1 MATDNKRILIRIDV
15 VEKNASVN
23 IDKTRKSVDQ
33 LAEST
38 SKLNTRTSKGNA
50 TAGLNNAILLETS
63 RLASDASYGFQGMA
77 NNLGQVVQLL
87 SISAENSGGFGKALK
102 DVGSQILGVG
112 GVMIGIQLLISFLPN
127 LEKLFK
133 KLTRSIDPFNDVL
146 EKSIEFASK
155 SRSEFDTLT
164 NVLLDASESTE
175 QKRIALERLNEDYPD
190 FNANVLKDAENHKE
204 ATKAIDDYIKKLD
217 EKARSQAA
225 EALKE
230 QEYALL
236 IESQLELER
245 ISREEGYENYAALVK
260 ERENIDKKQSE
271 ISSIRAKTRLSDEA
285 NLLLSE
291 TKSAEKSIAKSQERI
306 DALDEFIIL
315 ENKASKKSSAE
326 RNKTFTEGLFD
337 LSKFILQY
345 RKQANKIFIQS
356 EQERI
361 DLEEDFAKQEADR
374 RLRVFIDSQKKRLE
388 EYKERVKG
396 RKDGNKLI
404 ANAEIEFNNSI
415 EDARVKHGEA
425 LLTIEDSYITERIL
439 LADKQGRLRA
449 ESERKI
455 EDLEIKSLKSR
466 IDANQTYYDQKINQ
480 ITEDLK
486 LDRIRLNT
494 TELNLK
500 EELAL
505 RESIAK
511 QQILLEDLKLKA
523 KVDSINE
530 QQRID
535 LQYISFAQGIGG
547 MLSTL
552 AGKNEALQ
560 KAALVFEKG
569 AAIASIIVK
578 AQTSIATS
586 RAATSAANL
595 NATMSYPFPFNLPV
609 IAKNEALFL
618 KNTALTKTGAG
629 IGIAA
634 ILATAI
640 GGGGSIEGSSGS
652 GGTGAGAEV
661 QAPDFNVV
669 GASSESQ
676 LAQSIGGQQSKPIK
690 AFVVG
695 KEITTQQELD
705 RNTINTAGLGG

>member
-1 MATDNKRILIRIDV
+1 MATDDKRIIIRIDV
-15 VEKNASVN
+15 VEKTASAN
-23 IDKTRKSVDQ
+23 INKTKKSVDE
-33 LAEST
+33 LAKST
-38 SKLNTRTSKGNA
+38 QRLAARTSKNKA
-50 TAGLNNAILLETS
+50 ESGLNNAILMETG
-63 RLASDASYGFQGMA
+63 RLASDASFGFQGMA
-77 NNLGQVVQLL
+77 NNLGQIVSLIQ
-87 SISAENSGGFGKALK
+87 ISSKNSGGFATALK
-102 DVGSQILGVG
+102 DLGKSLMGVG
-112 GVMIGIQLLISFLPN
+112 GVMVGIQLLISFLPKISKAFEGASAKSRRFAKELEKISEETEKTKEGLEAYFTVLTDYNISQERRSN
-127 LEKLFK
+127 LEQQIIDKLPDIENLNTK
-133 KLTRSIDPFNDVL
+133 SKEGIDDLRDSIDLYVKQQMIRAEIDLLLEENADSFLEDRKRRDVL
-146 EKSIEFASK
+146 EK
-155 SRSEFDTLT
+155 
-164 NVLLDASESTE
+164 V
-175 QKRIALERLNEDYPD
+175 RL
-190 FNANVLKDAENHKE
+190 
-204 ATKAIDDYIKKLD
+204 
-217 EKARSQAA
+217 
-225 EALKE
+225 
-230 QEYALL
+230 
-236 IESQLELER
+236 
-245 ISREEGYENYAALVK
+245 
-260 ERENIDKKQSE
+260 
-271 ISSIRAKTRLSDEA
+271 
-285 NLLLSE
+285 
-291 TKSAEKSIAKSQERI
+291 AKSQKEQVDIIKENTNIFQRLSIEMMGADGKGLIARLIEGDRYETTNLIQGFNDFVNKKGSGVIAAKDRI
-306 DALDEFIIL
+306 AELTAEL
-315 ENKASKKSSAE
+315 VGYSKQSGKAN
-326 RNKTFTEGLFD
+326 NKTKEFEEGLFD
-337 LSKFILQY
+337 ISKFILQY
-345 RKQANKIFIQS
+345 RKQANKIS
-356 EQERI
+356 VLNEQQRI

-374 RLRVFIDSQKKRLE
+374 RLTVFINSQKKRLE

-500 EELAL
+500 DELAL

-530 QQRID
+530 QKRID

-552 AGKNEALQ
+552 AGENEALQ
-560 KAALVFEKG
+560 KAALIVEKG
-569 AAIASIIVK
+569 AAIASIIIKTQSSNAVLRATASASAPPPANIPFIALAE
-578 AQTSIATS
+578 AQ
-586 RAATSAANL
+586 AARN
-595 NATMSYPFPFNLPV
+595 N
-609 IAKNEALFL
+609 I
-618 KNTALTKTGAG
+618 GAG
-629 IGIAA
+629 ISIAS
-634 ILATAI
+634 ILATTLT
-640 GGGGSIEGSSGS
+640 SFNKTS
-652 GGTGAGAEV
+652 GGRSGGAGGNVEV
-661 QAPDFNVV
+661 EAPDFNVV

>member
-102 DVGSQILGVG
+102 DVGSQILGFG

-260 ERENIDKKQSE
+260 KRENIDKKQSE

-500 EELAL
+500 DELAL

-530 QQRID
+530 QKRID

-552 AGKNEALQ
+552 AGENEALQ
-560 KAALVFEKG
+560 KAALIVEKG
-569 AAIASIIVK
+569 AAIASIIIKTQSSNAVLRATASASAPPPANIPFIALAE
-578 AQTSIATS
+578 AQ
-586 RAATSAANL
+586 AARN
-595 NATMSYPFPFNLPV
+595 N
-609 IAKNEALFL
+609 I
-618 KNTALTKTGAG
+618 GAG
-629 IGIAA
+629 ISIAS
-634 ILATAI
+634 ILATTLT
-640 GGGGSIEGSSGS
+640 SFNKTS
-652 GGTGAGAEV
+652 GGRSGGAGGNVEV
-661 QAPDFNVV
+661 EAPDFNIV